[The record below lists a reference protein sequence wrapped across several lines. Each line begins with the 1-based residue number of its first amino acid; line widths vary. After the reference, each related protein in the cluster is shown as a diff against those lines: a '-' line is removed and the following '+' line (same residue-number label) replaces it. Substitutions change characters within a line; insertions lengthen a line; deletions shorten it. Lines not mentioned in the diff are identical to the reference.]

1 MRIALLIFLLVI
13 HPVVAFSQTKS
24 ATEFS
29 LKDLKGKTARLKD
42 YRGKVVLI
50 NFWATWCAPC
60 RAEMPELVEWQ
71 NEYKDRGLQIIGITY
86 PPYQS
91 SSVQEAAHQL
101 KVNYPILFGT
111 DEIAAL
117 YGVRNILPVSVVID
131 REGNIRARLTGIMD
145 REEFE
150 RKVLPLLKATENKG
164 ENR

>member
-13 HPVVAFSQTKS
+13 HPVVAFGQTAR

-60 RAEMPELVEWQ
+60 RAEMPELIEWQ
-71 NEYKDRGLQIIGITY
+71 KEYKDRGLQIIGITY
-86 PPYQS
+86 PPYQTS
-91 SSVQEAAHQL
+91 DVRAAARQL
-101 KVNYPILFGT
+101 KINYPILFGT

-117 YGVRNILPVSVVID
+117 YRVRDILPVSVVID
-131 REGNIRARLTGIMD
+131 REGNIRARITGIMD

-150 RKVLPLLKATENKG
+150 RKVLPLLKPTESES
-164 ENR
+164 ENW